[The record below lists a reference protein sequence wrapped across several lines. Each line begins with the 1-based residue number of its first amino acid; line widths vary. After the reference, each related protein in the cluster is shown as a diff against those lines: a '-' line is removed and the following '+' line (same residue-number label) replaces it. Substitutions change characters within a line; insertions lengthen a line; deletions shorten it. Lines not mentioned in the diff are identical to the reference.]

1 MEANRNRLGIR
12 FGRPSLHS
20 TLQIY
25 IVRGSIERISATAAD
40 KVGVKQSN
48 RQQRTDA
55 EQWKKKKKG
64 IVCVFQ
70 TSSNVLNRMSAEIA
84 LTAGRQQQE
93 MIGRRQK
100 LTDDIQSNELAAV
113 RLGGYLT
120 FVQSGVSGLREFDL
134 QRPVLGRTRLD
145 NAEPLVGRVRVSTD
159 RQDVDVTVSDPA
171 HLKRKQRRGNFHYS
185 SKTSHWIPQPILRC
199 PSLGRAKTVCHQLL
213 GSFSRWMRPRT
224 MTITFCPKLHSERHA
239 PLFLTYF
246 SLARYWRLLRRHST
260 ASEHPSVGKSPC
272 RVAFEWVARPNEAQ
286 NGIRG

>member
-12 FGRPSLHS
+12 FGRPSLQS

-185 SKTSHWIPQPILRC
+185 SKTSHWIHSWSPATYSPLPVI
-199 PSLGRAKTVCHQLL
+199 RA
-213 GSFSRWMRPRT
+213 R
-224 MTITFCPKLHSERHA
+224 
-239 PLFLTYF
+239 
-246 SLARYWRLLRRHST
+246 
-260 ASEHPSVGKSPC
+260 
-272 RVAFEWVARPNEAQ
+272 
-286 NGIRG
+286 